1 MDAQPFLKQG
11 QIKLMPAQLRLA
23 IEQHGHI
30 PTIAGLE
37 RRILVDIHQAQDMTR
52 FLYQFSDMR
61 CHVFA

>member
-30 PTIAGLE
+30 PAIASLE
-37 RRILVDIHQAQDMTR
+37 RRILVDIYQTQGVPG
-52 FLYQFSDMR
+52 FLY
-61 CHVFA
+61 